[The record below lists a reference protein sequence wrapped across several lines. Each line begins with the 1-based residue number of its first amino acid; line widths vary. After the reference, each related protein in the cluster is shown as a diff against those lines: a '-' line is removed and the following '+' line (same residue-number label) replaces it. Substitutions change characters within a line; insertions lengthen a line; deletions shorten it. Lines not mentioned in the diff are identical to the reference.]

1 MINVEL
7 KTIESRS
14 RAASKIKFEL
24 PAGLKIDILKLMAAD
39 AEPRNKPQGE
49 SPHILPFTKN
59 YKTHKSSESNP
70 RLLTV
75 VTPCQMRLGHEAGP
89 QAHQVMSLIKLSS
102 EEVHT
107 W

>member
-1 MINVEL
+1 MQTFR
-7 KTIESRS
+7 K
-14 RAASKIKFEL
+14 AAEAKVTT
-24 PAGLKIDILKLMAAD
+24 
-39 AEPRNKPQGE
+39 QGV

-102 EEVHT
+102 EEGYT